1 MEVAV
6 LPDPGSCLRF
16 DVIHLTGDVIDIV
29 ESEVSLDRIIDTYK
43 CPLVTSITVI
53 TLAQAI
59 VTISVLDTR
68 VCCPVDIGSGHK
80 LSPGCCLRGGGG
92 SCCGR
97 GGGGCRQS
105 YRNATIFPAVLRV
118 GGYQPGRELD

>member
-16 DVIHLTGDVIDIV
+16 DVIHLSGDVIDIV
-29 ESEVSLDRIIDTYK
+29 ESEVSLDGIIDTYK

>member
-6 LPDPGSCLRF
+6 LPDSGSCLRF
-16 DVIHLTGDVIDIV
+16 DVIHLSGDVIDIV
-29 ESEVSLDRIIDTYK
+29 ESEVSLDGIIDTYK

-53 TLAQAI
+53 TLTQAI

-68 VCCPVDIGSGHK
+68 VCCPVDIRSGHK

-105 YRNATIFPAVLRV
+105 YRNSTIFPAVLRV